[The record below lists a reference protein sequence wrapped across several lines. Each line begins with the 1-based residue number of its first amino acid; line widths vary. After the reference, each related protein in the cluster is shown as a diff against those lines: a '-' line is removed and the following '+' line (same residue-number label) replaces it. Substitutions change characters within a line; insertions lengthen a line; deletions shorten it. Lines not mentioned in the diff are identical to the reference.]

1 LNKLSEN
8 PSKSQSENELAFFD
22 NICRAD
28 LQKHHSKIILFLKKY
43 KPEKL
48 EMFLLKTKNYNEFL
62 YMKLNKLYKSQTSE
76 EKMSIIKEIKEEIK
90 NYDPKYKKYIESL
103 ENSLNFKKLC
113 INENIINY
121 SEIQPYSK
129 TVYDCY
135 SNGIKN
141 EKYNWI
147 EGQNKHLEYSTK
159 KLNIIRF
166 RAYLEM
172 KKPEA
177 IDSQIEK
184 TSLKKLGLTPM
195 NIGEIYY
202 DYKMYDKATEYLMQV
217 KDSGYSLYIIDLLKS
232 MNKYKEAL
240 EVVFWDKTI
249 EQKERLINEII
260 QKDPNLKNDVNEL
273 CVQYKVNLEQT
284 Y

>member
-1 LNKLSEN
+1 
-8 PSKSQSENELAFFD
+8 
-22 NICRAD
+22 
-28 LQKHHSKIILFLKKY
+28 
-43 KPEKL
+43 
-48 EMFLLKTKNYNEFL
+48 
-62 YMKLNKLYKSQTSE
+62 
-76 EKMSIIKEIKEEIK
+76 
-90 NYDPKYKKYIESL
+90 
-103 ENSLNFKKLC
+103 
-113 INENIINY
+113 
-121 SEIQPYSK
+121 
-129 TVYDCY
+129 
-135 SNGIKN
+135 
-141 EKYNWI
+141 
-147 EGQNKHLEYSTK
+147 
-159 KLNIIRF
+159 
-166 RAYLEM
+166 M

-184 TSLKKLGLTPM
+184 NSLKKLGLTPM